1 MTLCVG
7 RRWLLRIWQR
17 LAGLLK
23 QYVHH
28 KGLVLC
34 GEMERLRHPLAVRVQ
49 QNNSSK
55 TTSGISGWLSL
66 VLGEHSH
73 LHKDKEF
80 LQKYVVLRKKKSR
93 AAPSR
98 RYSFIFSLTTDFHS

>member
-1 MTLCVG
+1 M
-7 RRWLLRIWQR
+7 
-17 LAGLLK
+17 LK